1 MRWRRRLAYLLIGIA
16 LVLGIAYAFRRP
28 LVMYGPALMRDVFD
42 PVAANREIT
51 WQEGPATAAA
61 PPGERPPNIVV
72 ILADDLGWNDVSL
85 NGGVARGAA
94 PTPHIDALARSGARF
109 TNAYAGNAVC
119 APSRA
124 MILTGRYSTRFGFE
138 FTPTPKGMGTVVGL
152 FEPASDRKLRP
163 HVDMDVAKRMPD
175 MSELGMPT
183 SEVTLAEVLRAHGYH
198 TVHIGKW
205 HLGGRPEF
213 APSGQGFD
221 ESLQMMGGKYLP
233 EDDPNAVN
241 SKQDFDPIDS
251 FLWPNTRY
259 SVSFDDSKPFEPSG
273 YLTDYF
279 TDEALKAIAA
289 NRNRPF
295 FLYLAHWGPHTPLQ
309 ALRADYDALSGI
321 SDHRLRV
328 YAAMVRAVDRSVGR
342 VMAAL
347 AEHGL
352 AENTLV
358 FFTSDNGGANYIGL
372 PEINRPYR
380 GWKLTLF
387 EGGIH
392 VPLFMSWPA
401 RIPAGRAFA
410 DPVSHLD
417 IFPTSAAAAGA
428 PLPDDRKIDGVD
440 LLPLATGAVPTLAP
454 RPIFWRE
461 GTYQAVRADGWKL
474 HVSKHPDRVWLFDL
488 SADPTEQRELSASRP
503 DKVAELRALLDAH
516 NAEQVKPLWD
526 SFAEMPVA
534 IDKTLAEP
542 EAPDDEVI
550 WWPN

>member
-1 MRWRRRLAYLLIGIA
+1 MRWRRRLVYLLIGIG
-16 LVLGIAYAFRRP
+16 LVLGAGYAFRRP
-28 LVMYGPALMRDVFD
+28 LVMYGPALARDLFD
-42 PVAANREIT
+42 PVAPNREVA
-51 WQEGPATAAA
+51 WAEGPAEA
-61 PPGERPPNIVV
+61 PRGSRPPNIVV

-85 NGGVARGAA
+85 HGGVARGAA

-124 MILTGRYSTRFGFE
+124 MLLTGRYSTRFGFE
-138 FTPTPKGMGTVVGL
+138 FTPTPKGMGTVIGL
-152 FEPASDRKLRP
+152 FEPAPDRKLRP
-163 HVDMDVAKRMPD
+163 QVDMEAARHMPD
-175 MSELGMPT
+175 MSELGMPG
-183 SEVTLAEVLRAHGYH
+183 SEITLAEVLRARGYH
-198 TVHIGKW
+198 TLHIGKW
-205 HLGGRPEF
+205 HLGGGPEF
-213 APSGQGFD
+213 SPIAQGFD
-221 ESLQMMGGKYLP
+221 ESLLMTGGKYLP
-233 EDDPNAVN
+233 EDHPDAVN

-259 SVSFDDSKPFEPSG
+259 AVSFADGESFEPKG

-279 TDEALKAIAA
+279 TDESLASIAA

-295 FLYLAHWGPHTPLQ
+295 FLYLSHWGPHTPLQ
-309 ALRADYDALSGI
+309 AARADYDALSHI

-352 AENTLV
+352 TENTLV

-392 VPLFMSWPA
+392 VPFFVSWPA
-401 RIPAGRAFA
+401 RIAPNQQFA

-417 IFPTSAAAAGA
+417 VFPTAAAAAGA
-428 PLPDDRKIDGVD
+428 PLPDDRPIDGVD
-440 LLPLATGAVPTLAP
+440 LLPLATGAAASLAP

-488 SADPTEQRELSASRP
+488 GADPTEQRELSAERP
-503 DKVAELRALLDAH
+503 EKVAELRALLDAH
-516 NAEQVKPLWD
+516 NAEQVPPLWK
-526 SFAEMPVA
+526 SIAEMPIA

>member
-1 MRWRRRLAYLLIGIA
+1 MRWRRRLAYLLFGLV
-16 LVLGIAYAFRRP
+16 LVLGAAYAFRRT
-28 LVMYGPALMRDVFD
+28 LIMYGPALLRDLTD
-42 PVAANREIT
+42 PVAPNQPIT
-51 WQEGPATAAA
+51 WAEGPPTAPLGA
-61 PPGERPPNIVV
+61 RPPNIVM
-72 ILADDLGWNDVSL
+72 ILADDLGWNDISL

-94 PTPHIDALARSGARF
+94 PTPSIDALARSGARF

-124 MILTGRYSTRFGFE
+124 MLLTGRYSTRFGFE

-152 FEPASDRKLRP
+152 FEPAPDRKLRP
-163 HVDMDVAKRMPD
+163 LVDMEVARRMPD
-175 MSELGMPT
+175 MGELGMPT
-183 SEVTLAEVLRAHGYH
+183 SEITLAEVLRARGYH

-205 HLGGRPEF
+205 HLGMRPEF

-221 ESLQMMGGKYLP
+221 ESLVMMGGKYLP
-233 EDDPNAVN
+233 ENHPDAVN

-259 SVSFDDSKPFEPSG
+259 SVNFADGKPFEPKG

-279 TDEALKAIAA
+279 TDEAVKAIAA

-295 FLYLAHWGPHTPLQ
+295 FLNLAHWGPHTPLQ

-321 SDHRLRV
+321 ADHRLRV

-347 AEHGL
+347 ALHGL

-392 VPLFMSWPA
+392 VPFFVSWPA
-401 RIPAGRAFA
+401 RIAAGQQFA

-417 IFPTSAAAAGA
+417 IMPTAAAAAGA
-428 PLPDDRKIDGVD
+428 PLPDDREIDGVD
-440 LLPLATGAVPTLAP
+440 LLPLVTGAVPSLAP

-461 GTYQAVRADGWKL
+461 GHYQAVRAGGWKL

-488 SADPTEQRELSASRP
+488 NTDPTEQRELSAERP
-503 DKVAELRALLDAH
+503 EKVAELRALLDAH
-516 NAEQVKPLWD
+516 NAEQAAPLWD
-526 SFAEMPVA
+526 SYAEMPVA